1 MIIQT
6 CNRTLSAR
14 LRIVE
19 EHVSLENEHNLDGI
33 MGTFGETARYDDEPW
48 GAPLRGPRTGS
59 RILHPNATSH
69 PRLEYW
75 CATAARERRCGRARG
90 DHSRPAYGALACP
103 PRPRPPSRSSA
114 VRYFR
119 L

>member
-6 CNRTLSAR
+6 SNRTLSAR

-48 GAPLRGPRTGS
+48 GAHYVGREQVREFYTQMLRAIPDLILVCNGGTRAKMRSCS
-59 RILHPNATSH
+59 R
-69 PRLEYW
+69 
-75 CATAARERRCGRARG
+75 
-90 DHSRPAYGALACP
+90 
-103 PRPRPPSRSSA
+103 
-114 VRYFR
+114 
-119 L
+119 

>member
-6 CNRTLSAR
+6 SNRTLFAR

-48 GAPLRGPRTGS
+48 GAHYVG
-59 RILHPNATSH
+59 
-69 PRLEYW
+69 
-75 CATAARERRCGRARG
+75 RE
-90 DHSRPAYGALACP
+90 
-103 PRPRPPSRSSA
+103 
-114 VRYFR
+114 
-119 L
+119 